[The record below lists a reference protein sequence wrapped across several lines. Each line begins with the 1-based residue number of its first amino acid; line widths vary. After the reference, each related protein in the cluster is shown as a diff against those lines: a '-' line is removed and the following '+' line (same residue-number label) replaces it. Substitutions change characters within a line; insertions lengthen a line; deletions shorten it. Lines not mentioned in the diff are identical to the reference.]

1 MRKTWLAL
9 PFMALILPAK
19 AQTTDSIKAAN
30 LRNIDVVAP
39 RLRGNLRANQLGQ
52 LSLNLDFLADMPKL
66 FGNADPLRFA
76 QTLPNV
82 QTSGELDAGLHI
94 EGCDNAHNEMAI
106 NGVPVHNA
114 AHLMGFF
121 SVFNASHFSQMRL
134 SPTALTAGY
143 ANRLGGF
150 VNFSSPDTIARK
162 LSAEG
167 SVGIIS
173 SQATL
178 RIPTGRKASV
188 AVSGRWAYINLL
200 YHKLLNVTDMALK
213 YGFYDANLTWTYQ
226 PDSKN
231 TLQMDY
237 YSGQDDALL
246 DDRQSSYS
254 GKLLWENYVGALHW
268 TRRMGRSTLK
278 QTAYLS
284 AYTNNFSSVFENIKM
299 NLPSSLTDWGYQ
311 AHFAHG
317 PLSLHAAAVYHRL
330 RLQSPEISGDRQ
342 YSSPSPQRQRTLETS
357 LGVDM
362 SLPLTEHLQLTGG
375 VRATFYR
382 SPDALFWG
390 IDPLLNLVWQSP
402 VGTFLVSGS
411 VKRQYLFRTGFSSI
425 NLPSEFWMSSST
437 NHRPQRAINLSAN
450 YRKPLLRGAFQ
461 LTVGVYHKRLFHQFE
476 YVTTPFEVI
485 FNPQDNLTQA
495 LIEGNGRNYGLHLM
509 LEKRTGRLTGWMS
522 YAWGRAQRRYPGS
535 PLLGN
540 YPANHE
546 RVHEFNAVAS
556 LQLSTRWRLGATLVW
571 ASGTPFTAP
580 ENFYLLDGNLVS
592 QFGRHNGARLG
603 TYTRLDLSANYL
615 LYSRNG
621 REHGLN
627 ISVYNANLRRNDLF
641 WRIRI
646 DGDGYSYR
654 PMSLLPRRLPFM
666 PSVSYF
672 FKF

>member
-1 MRKTWLAL
+1 
-9 PFMALILPAK
+9 
-19 AQTTDSIKAAN
+19 
-30 LRNIDVVAP
+30 
-39 RLRGNLRANQLGQ
+39 
-52 LSLNLDFLADMPKL
+52 
-66 FGNADPLRFA
+66 
-76 QTLPNV
+76 
-82 QTSGELDAGLHI
+82 
-94 EGCDNAHNEMAI
+94 
-106 NGVPVHNA
+106 
-114 AHLMGFF
+114 
-121 SVFNASHFSQMRL
+121 
-134 SPTALTAGY
+134 
-143 ANRLGGF
+143 
-150 VNFSSPDTIARK
+150 
-162 LSAEG
+162 
-167 SVGIIS
+167 
-173 SQATL
+173 
-178 RIPTGRKASV
+178 
-188 AVSGRWAYINLL
+188 
-200 YHKLLNVTDMALK
+200 
-213 YGFYDANLTWTYQ
+213 
-226 PDSKN
+226 
-231 TLQMDY
+231 
-237 YSGQDDALL
+237 
-246 DDRQSSYS
+246 
-254 GKLLWENYVGALHW
+254 
-268 TRRMGRSTLK
+268 
-278 QTAYLS
+278 
-284 AYTNNFSSVFENIKM
+284 
-299 NLPSSLTDWGYQ
+299 
-311 AHFAHG
+311 
-317 PLSLHAAAVYHRL
+317 
-330 RLQSPEISGDRQ
+330 
-342 YSSPSPQRQRTLETS
+342 
-357 LGVDM
+357 M

-382 SPDALFWG
+382 SPDALFGG

-425 NLPSEFWMSSST
+425 NLPSEFWMSSSA